1 MRAYIHVDMHPLL
14 HSHWKSA
21 AVHPPLRPGEVHVW
35 SAHLA
40 DADGQALGDLLSP
53 NEWIRAQRF
62 HFERDRVRFIAGR
75 GLLRTI
81 LGRYL
86 DVDPR
91 DLRITP
97 GPHGKPELEGIAT
110 SLSFNLSHSDDLML
124 LAVTHA
130 RAVGIDLELMRDDV
144 PFQTLADYYFEP
156 EDAWHLRLLPP
167 AERADKFYD
176 LWTSTEAQ
184 LKASGLGLSR
194 GIKVLEP
201 DRWSLLKLTPAAGYA
216 AALAVEG
223 GDFQLECWSWQK

>member
-1 MRAYIHVDMHPLL
+1 MNLL
-14 HSHWKSA
+14 PDWKSA
-21 AVHPPLRPGEVHVW
+21 SVHPTLKPGEVHVW
-35 SAHLA
+35 CADLA
-40 DADGQALGDLLSP
+40 KVNPDKFRAVLSP
-53 NEWIRAQRF
+53 TEWIRAEHF
-62 HFERDRVRFIAGR
+62 HFERDCARFVAGR

-86 DVDPR
+86 DMDPR
-91 DLRITP
+91 EIRFTQ
-97 GPHGKPELEGIAT
+97 GAHGKPELEGT
-110 SLSFNLSHSDDLML
+110 DSSLQFNLSHSGDLML

-130 RAVGIDLELMRDDV
+130 RAVGIDLEFMRDDV

-167 AERADKFYD
+167 DERAGKFYD

-184 LKASGLGLSR
+184 LKASGQGIGHGL
-194 GIKVLEP
+194 KVLES